1 MNMGEYSP
9 GIPYPWP
16 IHFPIHYPSPTPIP
30 PFPQYVPSPQD
41 IPILPGITSPQRGI
55 VPSTFYPPQQIFPSN
70 PDYVHKRKKKTLQII
85 DPSTKEEILVE
96 RSDNLTPNDSLS
108 LPKIS
113 CSPKLEKLKKQQE
126 FRQLIA
132 CAAIKDHDLSPENKI
147 KDEFK
152 FKVSE
157 ALTPPLFDDEIS
169 HDDAFSDAV
178 EKLQNPKLSSLI
190 EIPSMEFPN
199 SSLENTISD
208 FATNGNS
215 DTSTSLASK
224 QISDSLEPVVT
235 VHNEYSRNTIM
246 FMQPDVSSQS
256 EIPSEIAFS
265 PYFCICITDIFF
277 YNQPVHS
284 SNNLQILPT
293 KSREKEKMNDKLTWI
308 LNRITPENYDKLSKK
323 AIDLVATA
331 ETISDLENFI
341 HCIFSKSINEPI
353 YCEFYARL
361 CNDMA
366 KIFIREDSQSIDP
379 EILNLDTKQ
388 VTFRRC
394 LLTICQQEFE
404 KDKNDN
410 DQLNQMKLRLESCT
424 DAILKSQLEEDYYL
438 KEKQVHKHSLGN
450 VRLIGQL
457 YRLNMLSENIIHEC
471 TVRLL
476 KGRPTDDYL
485 EELCSLFNVVGMD
498 IDKPEAKDRIDQY
511 FERIQHLMNRGF
523 MSTRVKY
530 LLMNL
535 IDLRLN
541 GWCERREKEIPKTL
555 DELHN
560 LVPSQ
565 TQTISLNQ
573 TKDLIHNQL
582 TPKGD
587 QFESPYSSAKIS
599 TSRLPSLKKQSN
611 EFKFRPSGNWSNQYQ
626 DLKNSFKPNDSSQ
639 VLQPSIASVASS
651 NPDRTSCFPDEITEL
666 EVIKA
671 STSILKEYDHLNDF
685 DEVRQFLLIT
695 YSSPV
700 HPSIIC
706 GFFLSLNVTGG
717 KLKST
722 LIELL
727 VKCYQQG
734 VILQKNIIDGV
745 TKVIK
750 RIFDEEI
757 QEDCPLIF
765 NFIFVVLF
773 SIYSQITELSF
784 VSLINAISIS
794 VDDYFDTIN
803 LFLQISRDENSQLL
817 ISMITNSEEKIS
829 DGILSHLQE
838 VNPTLYSDIESM
850 IYLSEPVKNH
860 VIHLHKSFNLIKTE
874 QMLLD
879 YLTNSF
885 IKMDLTT
892 FMKPIFIIEV
902 MYTHFDYTVE
912 FDNMHLLASSFSS
925 ALTNVPSHFHSSIL
939 LYFLRKIDSSY
950 ISQKDNLRM
959 FLSLQLIQK
968 ILTIDIVQFLL
979 DHEAVCSPVKDIIRS
994 IFCN

>member
-9 GIPYPWP
+9 GLPYPWP

-30 PFPQYVPSPQD
+30 PFSQYIPAPQD
-41 IPILPGITSPQRGI
+41 IPILPGLTSPQRGI
-55 VPSTFYPPQQIFPSN
+55 LPSTFYPPQQIYPSN
-70 PDYVHKRKKKTLQII
+70 PDYINKRKKKILQII
-85 DPSTKEEILVE
+85 DPSTKEEISVE
-96 RSDNLTPNDSLS
+96 RSDNQTPTDSLS
-108 LPKIS
+108 LPKQS
-113 CSPKLEKLKKQQE
+113 NSPKLEKLKKQQE

-147 KDEFK
+147 KDEFR

-157 ALTPPLFDDEIS
+157 ALTPPLLDDEIY
-169 HDDAFSDAV
+169 HEDTLTDAV
-178 EKLQNPKLSSLI
+178 EKLQDPKLSNLI

-199 SSLENTISD
+199 SSLENTILD
-208 FATNGNS
+208 FTTSENS
-215 DTSTSLASK
+215 DTMNLGSK
-224 QISDSLEPVVT
+224 QSFNSIEHVTT
-235 VHNEYSRNTIM
+235 VHYEYSRDNIL
-246 FMQPDVSSQS
+246 FLQPDVSLKSD
-256 EIPSEIAFS
+256 IPSEISVS
-265 PYFCICITDIFF
+265 PYFCICITDIFY
-277 YNQPVHS
+277 YNQPVVHLL
-284 SNNLQILPT
+284 NNLPIIHA
-293 KSREKEKMNDKLTWI
+293 KSREREKMNDRLTWI
-308 LNRITPENYDKLSKK
+308 LNRITPENYEKLSKK

-366 KIFIREDSQSIDP
+366 KIFIREDSQNADT
-379 EILNLDTKQ
+379 EISNLDSTKQ

-410 DQLNQMKLRLESCT
+410 DQLNQMKLNLESCT
-424 DAILKSQLEEDYYL
+424 DTILKPQLEEDYYL

-560 LVPSQ
+560 LCPSQ
-565 TQTISLNQ
+565 SQIHSVSQ
-573 TKDLIHNQL
+573 TKEHVQSQLI
-582 TPKGD
+582 PKGD
-587 QFESPYSSAKIS
+587 QLEAPYSSAKVL

-611 EFKFRPSGNWSNQYQ
+611 EIKFRPSGNWSNQYQ
-626 DLKNSFKPNDSSQ
+626 DLKNSFKPNDQSQ
-639 VLQPSIASVASS
+639 VSQLSIVSAGNSDRALSS
-651 NPDRTSCFPDEITEL
+651 LEVISEL

-695 YSSPV
+695 YSPSI
-700 HPSIIC
+700 HPLIIC

-727 VKCYQQG
+727 IQCYQQG
-734 VILQKNIIDGV
+734 VISQKSIIDGV
-745 TKVIK
+745 AKVVK
-750 RIFDEEI
+750 RIFDEDI

-765 NFIFVVLF
+765 EFIFVALF

-784 VSLINAISIS
+784 VSLINAISLS
-794 VDDYFDTIN
+794 DDSSFEILN
-803 LFLQISRDENSQLL
+803 LFLQISYDEDPRLL
-817 ISMITNSEEKIS
+817 ISMITNTEDVIS
-829 DGILSHLQE
+829 DNILSYLQTI
-838 VNPTLYSDIESM
+838 NTPLYTDIESV
-850 IYLSEPVKNH
+850 IYLSEASKNQILQ
-860 VIHLHKSFNLIKTE
+860 IHFPFHLFNTE

-879 YLTNSF
+879 YLSKSF
-885 IKMDLTT
+885 IEMGLPT
-892 FMKPIFIIEV
+892 FTKPLFIIEIFHSLSNYV
-902 MYTHFDYTVE
+902 GE
-912 FDNMHLLASSFSS
+912 FGILHWVASSFAS
-925 ALTNVPSHFHSSIL
+925 ALTSVPSRFHSLIFL
-939 LYFLRKIDSSY
+939 GFLRNIEPSF
-950 ISQKDNLRM
+950 ISKGDNLRV
-959 FLSLQLIQK
+959 FLSLQLIRS
-968 ILTIDIVQFLL
+968 IMTIDMIQYIL
-979 DHEAVCSPVKDIIRS
+979 DHQAVCSPVKDILRS
-994 IFCN
+994 IVCN

>member
-1 MNMGEYSP
+1 MGEYSP
-9 GIPYPWP
+9 GLPYPWP

-30 PFPQYVPSPQD
+30 PFSQYVPSPQD
-41 IPILPGITSPQRGI
+41 ISILPGLSSPQRAI

-70 PDYVHKRKKKTLQII
+70 PDCVQKRKKKILQII
-85 DPSTKEEILVE
+85 NPSTKEEIFVE
-96 RSDNLTPNDSLS
+96 RSDNHTPTDSLT
-108 LPKIS
+108 LPNLS
-113 CSPKLEKLKKQQE
+113 DSPKYEKIKKQQE
-126 FRQLIA
+126 FRQMIA
-132 CAAIKDHDLSPENKI
+132 CAAIKDLDLSPQNKI
-147 KDEFK
+147 KDEFR

-157 ALTPPLFDDEIS
+157 ALIPPLLDDEIS
-169 HDDAFSDAV
+169 HEDTFNDTV
-178 EKLQNPKLSSLI
+178 EKLQNPTLSNLI

-199 SSLENTISD
+199 SSLENAVLD
-208 FATNGNS
+208 FTTNGNF
-215 DTSTSLASK
+215 DTSTNLESK
-224 QISDSLEPVVT
+224 QACDLIEPVVT
-235 VHNEYSRNTIM
+235 LYCGYSRNTIL
-246 FMQPDVSSQS
+246 FLQPDISSKCDVPG
-256 EIPSEIAFS
+256 EIELC
-265 PYFCICITDIFF
+265 PYFCICTTNIFF
-277 YNQPVHS
+277 YNQSVHLL
-284 SNNLQILPT
+284 NNLPVVPA

-308 LNRITPENYDKLSKK
+308 LNRITPENYEKLSKK

-366 KIFIREDSQSIDP
+366 KIFIREDSQNIEAEFS
-379 EILNLDTKQ
+379 NFDTKQ

-410 DQLNQMKLRLESCT
+410 DQLNQMKLGLESCT
-424 DAILKSQLEEDYYL
+424 DTILKSQLEEEYYL

-555 DELHN
+555 DELHS
-560 LVPSQ
+560 LCPSKFQ
-565 TQTISLNQ
+565 TNSLNLS
-573 TKDLIHNQL
+573 KDFSHSQLI
-582 TPKGD
+582 PKSD
-587 QFESPYSSAKIS
+587 QFESPYSSSKIS

-611 EFKFRPSGNWSNQYQ
+611 EFKFRPSGNWSNQYE
-626 DLKNSFKPNDSSQ
+626 DLKSSFKPIDSSNFF
-639 VLQPSIASVASS
+639 LPSGASAASS
-651 NPDRTSCFPDEITEL
+651 NSDSPFCYLDEISEL
-666 EVIKA
+666 DVIKA

-685 DEVRQFLLIT
+685 DEVRQFLLTT
-695 YSSPV
+695 YSPPI
-700 HPSIIC
+700 HPLIIC

-734 VILQKNIIDGV
+734 VILQQNIIDGV

-750 RIFDEEI
+750 RIFDEDI

-765 NFIFVVLF
+765 DFIFVVLF
-773 SIYSQITELSF
+773 SMYSQITELSLI
-784 VSLINAISIS
+784 SLINAISIS
-794 VDDYFDTIN
+794 DNTFEIIH
-803 LFLQISRDENSQLL
+803 LFLQISHDNNSQLL
-817 ISMITNSEEKIS
+817 VSMITDSK
-829 DGILSHLQE
+829 DILSDDVLSYLKE
-838 VNPTLYSDIESM
+838 VNSRLYLDFESC
-850 IYLSEPVKNH
+850 IYLSEPVKNQ
-860 VIHLHKSFNLIKTE
+860 VIQMHNSFNLIKTE
-874 QMLLD
+874 QIFLD
-879 YLTNSF
+879 YLSKAF
-885 IKMDLTT
+885 IGMDLTT
-892 FMKPIFIIEV
+892 YMKPTCILEV
-902 MYTHFDYTVE
+902 IYSYSDFSGE
-912 FDNMHLLASSFSS
+912 FEILRWIASSFSS
-925 ALTNVPSHFHSSIL
+925 ALTNVPSHFHSLIFL
-939 LYFLRKIDSSY
+939 NYLRKLDSTYVCHGNS
-950 ISQKDNLRM
+950 LRM
-959 FLSLQLIQK
+959 FLSLPLIREIMTIK
-968 ILTIDIVQFLL
+968 IIQFII